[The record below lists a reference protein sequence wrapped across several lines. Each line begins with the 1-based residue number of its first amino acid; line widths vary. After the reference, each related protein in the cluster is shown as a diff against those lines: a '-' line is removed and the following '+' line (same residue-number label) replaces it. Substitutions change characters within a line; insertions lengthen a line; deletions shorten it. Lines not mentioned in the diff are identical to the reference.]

1 MSKIKNKIDRIS
13 DITAKITK
21 PVNIDITSNNE
32 ALINGS
38 RGIIEYNEEKV
49 KINCG
54 NHIVSFYGNGLGITS
69 LCVDEVLI
77 TGELIRIDF
86 ADC

>member
-1 MSKIKNKIDRIS
+1 MSKIKNRIS
-13 DITAKITK
+13 DITSKITK

-38 RGIIEYNEEKV
+38 RGIIEYNEDAV

-54 NHIVSFYGNGLGITS
+54 NLIASFYGKGLGITS
-69 LCVDEVLI
+69 LCIDEVLV
-77 TGELIRIDF
+77 TGEIVRIDF

>member
-13 DITAKITK
+13 DITSKITK
-21 PVNIDITSNNE
+21 PLNIDITSNNE

-38 RGIIEYNEEKV
+38 RGIIEYNEERV

-54 NHIVSFYGNGLGITS
+54 NLIVSFYGNGLSITS
-69 LCVDEVLI
+69 LCVDEVLVS
-77 TGELIRIDF
+77 GEILRIDF
-86 ADC
+86 ADF